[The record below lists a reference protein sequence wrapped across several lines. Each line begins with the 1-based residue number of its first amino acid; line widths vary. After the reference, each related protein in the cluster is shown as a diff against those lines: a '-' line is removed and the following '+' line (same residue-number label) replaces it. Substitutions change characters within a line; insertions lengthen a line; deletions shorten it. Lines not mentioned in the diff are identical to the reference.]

1 MTPFATVWLP
11 VALQA
16 SGGQSPLY
24 SLAPMVLIFAIF
36 YLVLLWPMRKQRKAL
51 QQMIENLQKGDRIV
65 TTGGLYGEVAAVD
78 GPTVL
83 LKIADNVK
91 VRIAKSAIAGLETD
105 DRAKGDKV

>member
-1 MTPFATVWLP
+1 MIPFAAAWLP

-16 SGGQSPLY
+16 SGSQNPLL
-24 SLAPMVLIFAIF
+24 SLVPMVLIFGIF

-91 VRIAKSAIAGLETD
+91 VRIAKSAVAGLEVD
-105 DRAKGDKV
+105 DRAKGGKV

>member
-1 MTPFATVWLP
+1 MTSSVVAWSP

-16 SGGQSPLY
+16 TSGQNPLL
-24 SLAPMVLIFAIF
+24 SLVPMVLIFAIF

-51 QQMIENLQKGDRIV
+51 QLMIENLQKGDRVV

-78 GPTVL
+78 GPSLL

-91 VRIAKSAIAGLETD
+91 VRIAKSAIAALEGEGG
-105 DRAKGDKV
+105 AKGEKV

>member
-16 SGGQSPLY
+16 SSGQSPLY

-51 QQMIENLQKGDRIV
+51 QLMIENLQKGDRIV